1 MGYFSRHPR
10 IILSTRNMELYT
22 WIVYYNGVYSFIWST
37 DKDYMDRVKSKL
49 EPIKQNEL
57 FYLEVPLHNRSLL
70 VVHPLFWITKF
81 NKVLNSLRSGATRLV
96 ITSYFRNYLLRM
108 NLTQPESLDDEAII
122 NEN

>member
-1 MGYFSRHPR
+1 
-10 IILSTRNMELYT
+10 
-22 WIVYYNGVYSFIWST
+22 
-37 DKDYMDRVKSKL
+37 MDRVKSKL

-108 NLTQPESLDDEAII
+108 NLTQPESLDDEGIM